1 MLHTALCKRIRDC
14 TIYDRN
20 HIVGWVLCFPLQKLL
35 TIAHRKGV
43 LPNVCSQK
51 TKKTGDIPLHIAVF
65 QGDKSAV
72 EELLLPG
79 PSRRNTVDVKDH
91 ICAQII
97 TPRLQLILLQREIT
111 MSESSLYTDEHIRA
125 DTKFFT
131 EDNCLEAH
139 SQVCGTTVNISQA

>member
-1 MLHTALCKRIRDC
+1 MTWLTCFFGVEFVLHTALCKRIRDC

-43 LPNVCSQK
+43 LRNVCSQK

-91 ICAQII
+91 ICAQNNHAK
-97 TPRLQLILLQREIT
+97 TPA
-111 MSESSLYTDEHIRA
+111 HIA
-125 DTKFFT
+125 A
-131 EDNCLEAH
+131 EGNHHE
-139 SQVCGTTVNISQA
+139 